1 MKLLRLGDPGKEKP
15 ALIDKE
21 GNFLYIGNYY
31 NGNLDGRWQTFHLNG
46 RLFSMGNFFEN
57 KKEGMW
63 EYFDDEGKLFKIQ
76 VFENDLM
83 IKCEGKCPKKEEE

>member
-1 MKLLRLGDPGKEKP
+1 
-15 ALIDKE
+15 
-21 GNFLYIGNYY
+21 
-31 NGNLDGRWQTFHLNG
+31 
-46 RLFSMGNFFEN
+46 MGNFFEN

-83 IKCEGKCPKKEEE
+83 IKCEGKCLKKEE

>member
-1 MKLLRLGDPGKEKP
+1 
-15 ALIDKE
+15 
-21 GNFLYIGNYY
+21 
-31 NGNLDGRWQTFHLNG
+31 
-46 RLFSMGNFFEN
+46 MGNFSEN